1 MCYSTCFA
9 SKPYYHCRK
18 CGLCSIFVAQMSWEI
33 NNSNTIQSITLY
45 FSCTPKVAWLHYLMP
60 SISLYCYRFK
70 IRFETPILRGNDK
83 NATAREKHVGSNV
96 AKVITCFLNF
106 FLFLIYQYMD
116 GVWLCLPWYCGWT
129 NELVCSLFWILW
141 IWTTRFSSMLVFCT
155 LKAGFGIFQYCT
167 DMWSSNTTLLL
178 VFYKVIQLCINK
190 L

>member
-18 CGLCSIFVAQMSWEI
+18 CGLCSISVAQMSWVI

-60 SISLYCYRFK
+60 SISLYYYRFK

-96 AKVITCFLNF
+96 AKVITYFLNF
-106 FLFLIYQYMD
+106 FFPNLPIYGRCMT
-116 GVWLCLPWYCGWT
+116 LS
-129 NELVCSLFWILW
+129 SLILW
-141 IWTTRFSSMLVFCT
+141 LDKWTCLLIVLDFMDVDNKVFIYAGVLYCKS
-155 LKAGFGIFQYCT
+155 LGFGIFQYCT
-167 DMWSSNTTLLL
+167 DMWRLEHNFIISLL
-178 VFYKVIQLCINK
+178 
-190 L
+190 